1 VKGDPV
7 TKVLSSRPIGP
18 THRRAG
24 RRLRRRVLL
33 GLELVTGATAVAG
46 GVLLAVAPD
55 GSLLRADPAALRG
68 SPFSDWRPPGVL
80 LATLVGGGYLLTA
93 WRQRRDGRWARQLSM
108 VAGAGLVTFEA
119 FELAWIGFQ
128 PLEGVFAAV
137 GAAVL
142 LLAATDRTT
151 CSDRR

>member
-1 VKGDPV
+1 V
-7 TKVLSSRPIGP
+7 TSVLRSRPIAP
-18 THRRAG
+18 THRQPG

-33 GLELVTGATAVAG
+33 GLEVVTGATAVGG

-68 SPFSDWRPPGVL
+68 SPFFDWRPPGVL

-93 WRQRRDGRWARQLSM
+93 WWQRRDGRWARQLSM
-108 VAGAGLVTFEA
+108 VAGAGLVAFEA

-128 PLEGVFAAV
+128 PLEAVFAAV
-137 GAAVL
+137 GASVL
-142 LLAATDRTT
+142 LLAALDRPA
-151 CSDRR
+151 SSGRI

>member
-1 VKGDPV
+1 MKGDPV
-7 TKVLSSRPIGP
+7 TSVLRSRPIAP
-18 THRRAG
+18 THRQPG

-33 GLELVTGATAVAG
+33 GLELVTGAVAG
-46 GVLLAVAPD
+46 GGLLAVAPD

-93 WRQRRDGRWARQLSM
+93 WWERRDGRWARQLSM
-108 VAGAGLVTFEA
+108 VAGAGLATFEA

-128 PLEGVFAAV
+128 PLEAVFAAV

>member
-1 VKGDPV
+1 V
-7 TKVLSSRPIGP
+7 TSVSRSRPIAP
-18 THRRAG
+18 SHRPSG

-33 GLELVTGATAVAG
+33 GLELVTGAVAG
-46 GVLLAVAPD
+46 GGLLAVAPD

-93 WRQRRDGRWARQLSM
+93 WWQRRDGRWARQLSM

-137 GAAVL
+137 GAVVL